1 MAEGHIGYRDGP
13 RGRSYF
19 YVIPITRPD
28 GSRGQEQRRGFPHE
42 RAARAAMRKR
52 LVELESGTAPAT
64 SNQTLAEY
72 LAAWLEQCRRDLSPA
87 SLAKYE
93 RTLRSAVLPVLGE
106 QRLDRLT
113 PFVIDAAYT
122 RALERG
128 CSANQ
133 VRSAHR
139 LLKRALERA
148 VDWNLLPRNPGAGA
162 RPPRKER
169 TAEGEDRRVRALT
182 DTEASRLLGALE
194 GPAWLAAVL
203 SLGTGLRRG
212 ELLGL
217 RWRDID
223 FEAGTISVRQTVEPA
238 AVKGGSLI
246 VGPPKTEHSART
258 FRAPERIV
266 ALLWEQRRR
275 QEARRVVH
283 GGPWEGDLV
292 LCRDGGC
299 PILPDTLNDW
309 HAKARARAGL
319 PREIR
324 FHDLRHTYA
333 TNSLRAGVSVTTVSR
348 RLGHSSVSVTLNVYS
363 HALPEDHA
371 HAARVADA
379 ALDRVFGLT
388 LEESNRAMVSRE
400 LARVLARV

>member
-1 MAEGHIGYRDGP
+1 MADGHVGFRDGP

-19 YVIPITRPD
+19 YTIPITRPD
-28 GSRGQEQRRGFPHE
+28 GTRGQEQRRGFPHE

-52 LVELESGTAPAT
+52 LVELESGTAPVGC
-64 SNQTLAEY
+64 NQTLAEY
-72 LAAWLEQCRRDLSPA
+72 LATWLEQCRRDLSPA

-93 RTLRSAVLPVLGE
+93 RTLRSAVLPVLGGH
-106 QRLDRLT
+106 RLDRLT
-113 PFVIDAAYT
+113 PFVIDTAYT
-122 RALERG
+122 RARERG

-148 VDWNLLPRNPGAGA
+148 VDWNLLPRNPGASA

-169 TAEGEDRRVRALT
+169 PAAGEDRRVRALT
-182 DTEASRLLGALE
+182 DEEASRLLAALE
-194 GPAWLAAVL
+194 GPAWLAAIL

-217 RWRDID
+217 RWRDVD
-223 FEAGTISVRQTVEPA
+223 FDAGTISVRQTVEPPA
-238 AVKGGSLI
+238 HKGGSLI

-258 FRAPERIV
+258 FRAPDRV
-266 ALLWEQRRR
+266 LALLWEHRQR
-275 QEARRVVH
+275 QEARRVVY
-283 GGPWEGDLV
+283 GGPWEGDMV
-292 LCRDGGC
+292 LCRDGGR
-299 PILPDTLNDW
+299 PILPDTLNHW
-309 HAKARARAGL
+309 HAKARAKAGL
-319 PREIR
+319 PPEIR

-348 RLGHSSVSVTLNVYS
+348 RLGHSSVSITLNVYS
-363 HALPEDHA
+363 HALPEDHE

-379 ALDRVFGLT
+379 ALDRVLAPALDT
-388 LEESNRAMVSRE
+388 SNRAIVSRG
-400 LARVLARV
+400 LARGLVSV